1 MNILPISALFYTRAE
16 NILDFKFRCIVISR
30 NIDNSLL
37 NLNRLYSQ
45 ISCQTNLIPFK
56 INCGISN
63 SLRSN
68 ENEMRKH
75 LLHIM
80 DWRVTAF

>member
-1 MNILPISALFYTRAE
+1 MDILSISALFYTSAA

-30 NIDNSLL
+30 NIDNRLL

-45 ISCQTNLIPFK
+45 RSCQTNLIPFK

-80 DWRVTAF
+80 N